1 MNKTTLLLSLSMMLS
16 VAVSAQTKPLKT
28 SNTKPLPDCVIIKDG
43 KLQAKA
49 GYTVEVSSD
58 GKIFTVSNAKG
69 NVSGTF
75 TCACG
80 GVSSGDCNAS
90 VTTYGIACSGNCNCG
105 FVVVIKGVA
114 YTIDLSAGVL
124 RKN

>member
-1 MNKTTLLLSLSMMLS
+1 MKKTMLFFLFSMLLSF
-16 VAVSAQTKPLKT
+16 AASAQIKPVKK
-28 SNTKPLPDCVIIKDG
+28 NDTKPLPDCVIIKGG

-69 NVSGTF
+69 TVSGTF
-75 TCACG
+75 TCTCG
-80 GVSSGDCNAS
+80 GGSSGDCNAK
-90 VTTYGIACSGNCNCG
+90 VTTFGIVCNGNCNCG

-114 YTIDLSAGVL
+114 YSVDLSAGLL